1 MSLLKDRYTEI
12 RPGLKKDLG
21 IANEMEVPR
30 IEKVV
35 INISCGR
42 EAVANSKVVN
52 SAIEDLEKIAGQKP
66 VLAKAKKSIA
76 NFKLR
81 EGMAIGCYV
90 TLRRERMWSFLDRLN
105 SVALPRVRDFK
116 GISPKSFDGRGNYN
130 LGLKEQIVFP
140 EIDYDKVDKLRG
152 MNVTICTNAKN
163 DNDARELLRGL
174 GLPFRK

>member
-1 MSLLKDRYTEI
+1 MSLLKNRYDEI
-12 RPGLKKDLG
+12 RSNLKSELG
-21 IANEMEVPR
+21 VKNEMKVPR

-42 EAVANSKVVN
+42 DAVANSKVVN
-52 SAIEDLEKIAGQKP
+52 SAVSDLEKISGQKP
-66 VLAKAKKSIA
+66 VLARAKKSIA

-81 EGMAIGCYV
+81 EGMPIGCYV
-90 TLRRERMWSFLDRLN
+90 TLRKDRMWSFLDRLN

-116 GISPKSFDGRGNYN
+116 GISPKAFDGRGNYN

-140 EIDYDKVDKLRG
+140 EIEYDKVDKLRG
-152 MNVTICTNAKN
+152 MNVTICTNAED
-163 DNDARELLRGL
+163 DNQARTLLKGL

>member
-1 MSLLKDRYTEI
+1 MSLLKDRYNEL
-12 RPGLKKDLG
+12 RPNLKKELG
-21 IANEMEVPR
+21 IKNEMEVPR
-30 IEKVV
+30 VEKVV

-42 EAVANSKVVN
+42 DAVANSKVVN
-52 SAIEDLEKIAGQKP
+52 TAIADLERIAGQKP
-66 VLAKAKKSIA
+66 QVAKAKKSIA

-81 EGMAIGCYV
+81 ENMPIGCYV
-90 TLRRERMWSFLDRLN
+90 TLRRERMWSFLDRLT

-116 GISPKSFDGRGNYN
+116 GISPKAFDGRGNYN